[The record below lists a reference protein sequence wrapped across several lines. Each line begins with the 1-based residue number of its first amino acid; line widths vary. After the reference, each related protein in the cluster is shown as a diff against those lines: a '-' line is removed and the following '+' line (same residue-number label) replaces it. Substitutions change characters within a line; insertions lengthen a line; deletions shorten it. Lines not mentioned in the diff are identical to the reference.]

1 MLAPTRL
8 RLVNVGIERP
18 RFADLIIDLRTN
30 GQPDDTVIKLQNG
43 GGKST
48 IIAMWLH
55 AYEPHRD
62 KFLAKLAIRHQ
73 GKAGEQKKFEHYIP
87 AGSTTYVI
95 CEHAIAGVAENL
107 FGMAPR
113 LVVGY
118 AAWRDSEAQDRA
130 SELFFCFQTNDALTF
145 DTLPVRGTDGSP
157 MPHTEFLDHLIAA
170 KKSDPTLQLAHTDE
184 QGKWAAELASRG
196 FDLDFLR
203 RFLLQMN
210 LDEGAADRIFTYDS
224 SRTFLNS
231 LINVLADPKDFETVA
246 REITR
251 LRSKIANQE
260 VDEATE
266 TFLTAARRFTEPL
279 AVAADRFKKQQT
291 ARTAALSQWA
301 DTTRLVEQWTATA
314 DTATTHV
321 NQVHGAATTARN
333 KADAGQKHLEGQR
346 AALVVRRCE
355 QDVDQAAQGARTA
368 GEEVTTAEGELE
380 AVKGCI
386 QLAQHAVAAQDQ
398 QLALDQL
405 QDKVRGAA
413 PLRRDL
419 ATTAQLLADRL
430 DGEIA
435 ALAQSEGRLEAQ
447 EQTDARRLEA
457 LNTAITVCSVQE
469 SEARADLGKVAEQRA
484 GGKVLRQKLRDDGY
498 LETDESADRAV
509 IRHRQT
515 VEAAR
520 GNITSHRRQ
529 AVQCDSRAKEA
540 TQQAQG
546 LQGDLDTAAHEITTN
561 ENTLTDMLRRTDRL
575 TKEVTG
581 SGLVEIDRVDLDEHA
596 DIIHADIRSRLD
608 GTRAA
613 ARTRAV
619 RVSQLERNVQ
629 ALHASRL
636 LPARPEV
643 DDLVNQLQQHT
654 GRGVLPG
661 WTWLSRITP
670 DKATSLLR
678 SHPELADGIVVPVED
693 DFAEVEGWLAANV
706 HSISVPGPVVVAC
719 GASFFDG
726 TSGDRRTVVLP
737 DPALWD
743 QQAGQEAVIRVGD
756 ELDIALASRDE
767 AETIILTGEH
777 LVRELDRWTSEVGQG
792 SADRLREQIEQQRL
806 ARAELAEEQKQ
817 LFDDAQDAHEEA
829 EKHREAADEE
839 QARAERAEEAE
850 RRVQPLADFDAGA
863 EQRNQIEED
872 ARHRRDQA
880 THNQHEH
887 ESERQTIR
895 DRSGGLADQRRELAV
910 HTSELR
916 RRVAGV
922 NDILSAHPGEAT
934 EPEPGLLEL
943 PRDALDSR
951 LRDLNQQY
959 QGLVTDADLR
969 SRISTAQERMEECSA
984 ALGRLSQAAQQQAR
998 RMFDQAP
1005 HTSLIEW
1012 DRADKQTEQRVRAL
1026 IEARGAAQQRHQAAK
1041 TASNTARREKGAQS
1055 PLDVQWHSPDLTTT
1069 NHHLDEVTQLIATAK
1084 EDMAEAKRTLDQAT
1098 ILQNRLTA
1106 FASTVKDRLAANLTA
1121 AGKSLAQ
1128 SGKLGQPVNLDDLL
1142 WETSA
1147 SLDTTHPVV
1156 TRLRWM
1162 NDALEEA
1169 KLAVNPLS
1177 LAAGL
1182 DRFSA
1187 DDLERFVTSA
1197 IEAIEH
1203 VGRQHQAAE
1212 VQAHALAEKLREC
1225 SVNAPGKAAG
1235 TIVSRLKSSPL
1246 AELIDN
1252 ATSND
1257 YDASQRLAA
1266 VRAELRNFSTEL
1278 DHSAQVVSTTV
1289 ESIRSKI
1296 RTIASRSKLP
1306 TDDRLGVWSG
1316 QEFLKIQWSESSRD
1330 NRQKLVRDALEAMIR
1345 TEDAAG
1351 TSTRR
1356 RPSREPAPLELLVE
1370 AITPNLR
1377 AEVLI
1382 PKVPFDGKHHPMEE
1396 IAMRTSGG
1404 EGVTMAVIIAAL
1416 MLSMRNPSR
1425 KEQTFLIIDNI
1436 FAKVVEPSLL
1446 RLIRQVARGLRV
1458 QLILLTASRDPH
1470 ALSVFSSWVQ
1480 LKVQE
1485 AGPRVLV
1492 VPEAA
1497 VAADI
1502 PRQLRREPL
1511 VATTTPVIL
1520 DTATA
1525 RISITDS
1532 SLGTSDPSNPDVA
1545 IDDDVVELA

>member
-95 CEHAIAGVAENL
+95 CEHAIAGTAENL
-107 FGMAPR
+107 FGVAPR
-113 LVVGY
+113 LIVGY

-145 DTLPVRGTDGSP
+145 DTLPVRGTDGRP
-157 MPHTEFLDHLIAA
+157 MSHTDFLDHLIAS
-170 KKSDPTLQLAHTDE
+170 KNSDPTLQLAHTDD
-184 QGKWAAELASRG
+184 QGKWAVELASRG

-231 LINVLADPKDFETVA
+231 LINVLADPKDFTTVA

-251 LRSKIANQE
+251 LKVKVANQE

-266 TFLTAARRFTEPL
+266 AFLTAARRYTEPL
-279 AVAADRFKKQQT
+279 AAAADLFKKQQT
-291 ARTAALSQWA
+291 ARTAALTQWA

-333 KADAGQKHLEGQR
+333 TADRRQKHLEGQR
-346 AALVVRRCE
+346 AALIARRCQQE
-355 QDVDQAAQGARTA
+355 VDQAALGAKTA
-368 GEEVTTAEGELE
+368 DEEVTRAEGGLE
-380 AVKGCI
+380 AAKGCI

-405 QDKVRGAA
+405 QDKVRDAA

-419 ATTAQLLADRL
+419 ATTAQLLTKRL
-430 DGEIA
+430 KDEIA
-435 ALAQSEGRLEAQ
+435 ALAQSDGRLDSQ
-447 EQTDARRLEA
+447 EQADARRLEVLDKA
-457 LNTAITVCSVQE
+457 VTACTVQE
-469 SEARADLGKVAEQRA
+469 AEARADLEKVTEQRA
-484 GGKVLRQKLRDDGY
+484 DGKILRQELRDDGS
-498 LETDESADRAV
+498 LETDEPAHRAV
-509 IRHRQT
+509 TRHRQT
-515 VEAAR
+515 AEAAR
-520 GNITSHRRQ
+520 SNITSNRQ
-529 AVQCDSRAKEA
+529 QAARYDDRAKEA
-540 TQQAQG
+540 TQQAHR
-546 LQGDLDTAAHEITTN
+546 LQGDLDTAAHQITTN
-561 ENTLTDMLRRTDRL
+561 ENSLAEMVRRTDNL
-575 TKEVTG
+575 TNEVTA

-596 DIIHADIRSRLD
+596 DIVHADIRARLD
-608 GTRAA
+608 GTRAT

-629 ALHASRL
+629 ALQASQL

-643 DDLVNQLQQHT
+643 DELVTQLQHHT
-654 GRGVLPG
+654 GRGAVPG
-661 WTWLSRITP
+661 WTWLSRIAP

-678 SHPELADGIVVPVED
+678 NHPELADGIVVPIED
-693 DFAEVEGWLAANV
+693 DFAAVEEWLAANQ
-706 HSISVPGPVVVAC
+706 HGISVPGPVVVAC

-743 QQAGQEAVIRVGD
+743 QQAGQEAVTRVEQ
-756 ELDIALASRDE
+756 ELDTALTSRDK
-767 AETIILTGEH
+767 AETTIVTGEH
-777 LVRELDRWTSEVGQG
+777 LMRELDRWTSEIGQG
-792 SADRLREQIEQQRL
+792 GAHRLREQIEQQRITRAEL
-806 ARAELAEEQKQ
+806 VEKQKHLFEDAQDTHEQAKKHLKDADDERARAEQ
-817 LFDDAQDAHEEA
+817 
-829 EKHREAADEE
+829 
-839 QARAERAEEAE
+839 AEEAE
-850 RRVQPLADFDAGA
+850 RKVQPLAEFDAG
-863 EQRNQIEED
+863 EGQRTQIEED
-872 ARHRRDQA
+872 ARRRRDQA
-880 THNQHEH
+880 AHNQREH
-887 ESERQTIR
+887 EDERQEIR
-895 DRSGGLADQRRELAV
+895 NRTGGLAEQRRGLAV
-910 HTSELR
+910 QTSELR
-916 RRVAGV
+916 RRLSRVH
-922 NDILSAHPGEAT
+922 DILSGHPGEAT
-934 EPEPGLLEL
+934 EPEPNLLEL

-998 RMFDQAP
+998 AMFRQAP
-1005 HTSLIEW
+1005 HTSLVEW
-1012 DRADKQTEQRVRAL
+1012 DRADKQAERRVRAL

-1041 TASNTARREKGAQS
+1041 TAWNAARGEKGAQS

-1069 NHHLDEVTQLIATAK
+1069 NHHLDEVQKLIATAK
-1084 EDMAEAKRTLDQAT
+1084 ESMRETKQTLDQAT
-1098 ILQNRLTA
+1098 LLQNRLTA

-1128 SGKLGQPVNLDDLL
+1128 SGKLGQPVSLDDLL

-1162 NDALEEA
+1162 NEALEEA
-1169 KLAVNPLS
+1169 KLAANPLS

-1187 DDLERFVTSA
+1187 DDLERFVTGVL
-1197 IEAIEH
+1197 EAIEH
-1203 VGRQHQAAE
+1203 VERQCQTAE
-1212 VQAHALAEKLREC
+1212 GQAHALAEKLREC
-1225 SVNAPGKAAG
+1225 SVNAPGKASG

-1266 VRAELRNFSTEL
+1266 VQAELRNFSTEL
-1278 DHSAQVVSTTV
+1278 DHSAQVVSNTV

-1330 NRQKLVRDALEAMIR
+1330 NRQKLVRDALEVMIKP
-1345 TEDAAG
+1345 EEAPAG
-1351 TSTRR
+1351 R
-1356 RPSREPAPLELLVE
+1356 RPSRKPAPLEALVE

-1382 PKVPFDGKHHPMEE
+1382 PKVPFDSKHHPMEE

-1458 QLILLTASRDPH
+1458 QLILLTASRDSH
-1470 ALSVFSSWVQ
+1470 ALSVFSNWVQ

-1485 AGPRVLV
+1485 AGKRVLV

-1497 VAADI
+1497 VAADL

-1511 VATTTPVIL
+1511 VATTAPVIL
-1520 DTATA
+1520 DTAVA
-1525 RISITDS
+1525 RISITDPM
-1532 SLGTSDPSNPDVA
+1532 LRTSDPGDSDAVL
-1545 IDDDVVELA
+1545 DDEVDELP